1 MKTKLFFRTIALFVF
16 AFIGT
21 MNINAKSDNN
31 LVYNYEQKDGMMVAQ
46 TVYKQEGG
54 SLSNY
59 LKYNYKYDDQKRMV
73 ESETVKWNNIKNR
86 WDDDMCIRYTYE
98 GKTVTTEY
106 YKWNGK
112 KAQYVL
118 VPEMTVTVDAPV
130 M

>member
-1 MKTKLFFRTIALFVF
+1 
-16 AFIGT
+16 

-73 ESETVKWNNIKNR
+73 ESETVKWNSIKNR
-86 WDDDMCIRYTYE
+86 WDNDMCIRYTYE